1 LNEAE
6 SPVVTCDISRFKRGM
21 GASTKPVA
29 NGVLGGWCVGVV
41 RTDGAC
47 VRGVQAVGSAV
58 GAGCIG
64 GSCVEGM
71 GTDL

>member
-1 LNEAE
+1 
-6 SPVVTCDISRFKRGM
+6 
-21 GASTKPVA
+21 
-29 NGVLGGWCVGVV
+29 VGVV

-64 GSCVEGM
+64 GSCVKGV
-71 GTDL
+71 GTDLQDGFDVGPRAGGGIPHMVVVPGETEAL